1 MAAGGCAGRAAPW
14 VAGTEDARVGEMQ
27 PNVSLWWAS
36 DLAIEVV
43 EHKGIGHPDTI
54 CDALAEEL
62 SVGLCRWYLD
72 RFGTVLHHN
81 VDKALLCGGAA
92 RVGFGG
98 GEVLA
103 PIEILLAGRATGE
116 VSGVRVPIEEIAIEG
131 SRAWLRRNLR
141 ALDVERHVEIRCK
154 VRAGSEAL
162 THVFGKARAGVP
174 LANDTSIGA
183 GFAPATRLER
193 VVLACADALGAMARD
208 PAMPYVG
215 EDVKVMGV
223 RRGDAI
229 RLTVACALVAKH
241 VANLAAY
248 REAREGIA
256 GALARVARA
265 EAQGEVHVVVNAAD
279 DLDASRVYLTA
290 TGTSAESGDDGQ
302 VGRGNRVN
310 RLITPCRPMTLEAA
324 AGKNPI
330 THVGKLYQVAA
341 HRLAAEVLCAVPE
354 VVEAQCL
361 LVSEIGSPIASPSIT
376 DVRVRTR
383 DGALAPAT
391 ERAIAA
397 AVVAALPRA
406 LDLWRSIVAG
416 EVTLF

>member
-1 MAAGGCAGRAAPW
+1 
-14 VAGTEDARVGEMQ
+14 MQ
-27 PNVSLWWAS
+27 AWDGVNPNVTLLPPAN
-36 DLAIEVV
+36 DAAIEIV

-62 SVGLCRWYLD
+62 SQGLCRWYLG

-92 RVGFGG
+92 KARFGG

-103 PIEILLAGRATGE
+103 PIEIILAGRATAE
-116 VSGVRVPIEEIAIEG
+116 VGGVRVPVEEIAIEG

-141 ALDVERHVEIRCK
+141 ALDVDRHVDVRCK
-154 VRAGSEAL
+154 VRAGSAEL
-162 THVFGKARAGVP
+162 TQLFARARVGTS
-174 LANDTSIGA
+174 LANDTSCGA
-183 GFAPATRLER
+183 GFAPASTLER
-193 VVLACADALGAMARD
+193 VVLTCADTLRAMARD
-208 PAMPYVG
+208 PSTPHIG

-229 RLTVACALVAKH
+229 RLTVACAFVAKH
-241 VANLAAY
+241 VPSLGAY
-248 REAREGIA
+248 KAAREELA
-256 GALARVARA
+256 CALANAARA
-265 EAQGEVHVVVNAAD
+265 HAEGEVRVVVNAAD
-279 DLDASRVYLTA
+279 DFDASRVYLTV
-290 TGTSAESGDDGQ
+290 TGTSAEAGDDGQ

-341 HRLAAEVLCAVPE
+341 HRVAAEVVRAVPE

-361 LVSEIGSPIASPSIT
+361 LLAEIGTPTTEPSIA
-376 DVRVRTR
+376 DIRVRTR
-383 DGALAPAT
+383 DGKLAPAP
-391 ERAIAA
+391 ERAVAA
-397 AVVAALPRA
+397 AVVEALPRA
-406 LDLWRSIVAG
+406 VDVWRSILAG
-416 EVTLF
+416 EATFF